1 MKIVLSLLIFSC
13 LFANCV
19 NKSFTTEQLSKLSVI
34 RQTQKVIKEEFIHS
48 DTNTIVSS
56 VKTETKIETH
66 QQTTKEKTAFHFHII
81 VASYAPSEKL
91 KAEKLVQQ
99 LKAENHPVSLLFS
112 TKRYR
117 VSIASFATEKEANA
131 ALPRY
136 KAITQRKDIWIY
148 KTSSKEEA

>member
-1 MKIVLSLLIFSC
+1 MIKWIGFIFRVVPYVLIKYPELLYYHGNRAT
-13 LFANCV
+13 L
-19 NKSFTTEQLSKLSVI
+19 SFVKRYQFIQDL
-34 RQTQKVIKEEFIHS
+34 IKHIMEGLHVDFH
-48 DTNTIVSS
+48 VSGL
-56 VKTETKIETH
+56 
-66 QQTTKEKTAFHFHII
+66 
-81 VASYAPSEKL
+81 EKL

-148 KTSSKEEA
+148 KTSSKEEI